1 MNEEIKQAFRNV
13 ARSHDGDVIRDYLVE
28 RVRELSDVRN
38 ATPENFIARGL
49 SATYIEKEILSL
61 FTMFDERIQE
71 VGNDDML

>member
-1 MNEEIKQAFRNV
+1 MNEETKQAFRNV
-13 ARSHDGDVIRDYLVE
+13 ARSHDGDVIRDYLQE